1 MSNNIIPFSN
11 YRGSPQLR
19 WSLDELLV
27 DSFCG
32 GGGVSTG
39 IERALGRSVDYA
51 INHSPDAI
59 SMHQVNHPQ
68 TFHFNESVWNVE
80 PRDVSKDR
88 PVGLVW
94 ASPDCTHHS
103 RAKGGK
109 PVSKTIRGLA
119 WYALKWAVQVKPR
132 LIMLENV
139 EELLTWGPLTKRG
152 RPDKRKLGQTFNK
165 FIARLERA
173 GYVVEYR
180 VLRCSDYGIPTSR
193 RRFFLIARRDGAKI
207 VWPNKTHGPAGSGLK
222 AFIPASSIIDWSLPC
237 PSIFTRKKP
246 LVENTLKRI
255 SLGLERFVLN
265 NPEPFILRGKEKAE
279 HLKSAFIGRHKF
291 MNAGQDITL
300 PIPTITAGCGSKR
313 PSGAAQSLA
322 LHTVDLRRIRIK
334 PGIKTLEQNSQQVSA
349 FLVKYYG
356 SKKDGCKLSE
366 PLDTVTSKERFG
378 LVAVYGSLYEV
389 VDIGMRMLQPHE
401 LYRAHGFP
409 TDYIFTKD
417 KSGRPLSKSK
427 QVAMVG
433 NSVPPAMAELLVKC
447 NYHEEKNDSEHY
459 VADEASLRA

>member
-119 WYALKWAVQVKPR
+119 WYALKWPYK
-132 LIMLENV
+132 
-139 EELLTWGPLTKRG
+139 
-152 RPDKRKLGQTFNK
+152 
-165 FIARLERA
+165 
-173 GYVVEYR
+173 
-180 VLRCSDYGIPTSR
+180 
-193 RRFFLIARRDGAKI
+193 
-207 VWPNKTHGPAGSGLK
+207 
-222 AFIPASSIIDWSLPC
+222 
-237 PSIFTRKKP
+237 
-246 LVENTLKRI
+246 
-255 SLGLERFVLN
+255 
-265 NPEPFILRGKEKAE
+265 
-279 HLKSAFIGRHKF
+279 
-291 MNAGQDITL
+291 
-300 PIPTITAGCGSKR
+300 
-313 PSGAAQSLA
+313 
-322 LHTVDLRRIRIK
+322 
-334 PGIKTLEQNSQQVSA
+334 
-349 FLVKYYG
+349 
-356 SKKDGCKLSE
+356 
-366 PLDTVTSKERFG
+366 
-378 LVAVYGSLYEV
+378 
-389 VDIGMRMLQPHE
+389 
-401 LYRAHGFP
+401 
-409 TDYIFTKD
+409 
-417 KSGRPLSKSK
+417 
-427 QVAMVG
+427 
-433 NSVPPAMAELLVKC
+433 
-447 NYHEEKNDSEHY
+447 
-459 VADEASLRA
+459 